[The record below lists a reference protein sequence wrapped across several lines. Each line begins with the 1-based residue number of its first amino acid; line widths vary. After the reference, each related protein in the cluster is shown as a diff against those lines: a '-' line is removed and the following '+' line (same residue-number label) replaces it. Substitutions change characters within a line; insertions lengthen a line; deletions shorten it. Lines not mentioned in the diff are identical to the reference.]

1 MLDLVAPEAAALRS
15 VADRIENVRQ
25 QGPVLVCCAL
35 GYGRSAAALA
45 VWLVRT
51 GRATDPAAALER
63 LKQARPR
70 LAVNTQ
76 QEQAVREAVNGC

>member
-1 MLDLVAPEAAALRS
+1 
-15 VADRIENVRQ
+15 VRQ
-25 QGPVLVCCAL
+25 KGPVLVCCAL

-70 LAVNTQ
+70 LAVNSQ
-76 QEQAVREAVNGC
+76 QAQAVREAVDGR